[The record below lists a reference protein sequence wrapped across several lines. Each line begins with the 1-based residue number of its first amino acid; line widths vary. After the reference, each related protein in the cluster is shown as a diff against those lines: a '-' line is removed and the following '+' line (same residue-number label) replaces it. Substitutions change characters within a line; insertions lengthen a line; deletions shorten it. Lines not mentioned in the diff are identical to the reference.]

1 MPQNTANKLENS
13 IAILGSGSWA
23 NTLAFLLGQ
32 NHFIVLWD
40 HDASR
45 VRKALKTR
53 RFKKPITQKYPDNVK
68 ITNDLTDVLN
78 CHVIIN
84 AVSLKG
90 MAEVFGKLC
99 LLKPSEKI
107 IFLNAAKGIDAENLK
122 TPSEIIKTFFDK
134 NPISVISGP
143 NLAKELI
150 KGKPMVSEIACKDK
164 EIASFLQSEFNNPSL
179 RVYTNQDVKGVEL
192 CGALKN
198 VMAIAAG
205 ASDALGLGESAKASL
220 VTRGL
225 NEIGQFL
232 EFYGC
237 DRKTLLGPAGVGD
250 LVATCSSQLS
260 RNYRV
265 GYFLA
270 EGKKLEDIQRR
281 LGEVAE
287 GVNTANAVYKIIE
300 ENNLNMPICTQIFK
314 VINGEISAV
323 DAVLNL
329 MKRPVSQS

>member
-1 MPQNTANKLENS
+1 MSNNLENS
-13 IAILGSGSWA
+13 IAILGSGAWA

-32 NHFIVLWD
+32 NHYVVLWD
-40 HDASR
+40 HDAPR
-45 VRKALKTR
+45 ARRRIKTR

-68 ITNDLTDVLN
+68 ITSELTDVLN
-78 CHVIIN
+78 CQVIIN

-99 LLKPSEKI
+99 LLKPDEKI

-122 TPSEIIKTFFDK
+122 TPSEIIRTFCEK

-150 KGKPMVSEIACKDK
+150 KGKPMVTEIACEDK
-164 EIASFLQSEFNNPSL
+164 NVASFLQTELNNPSL
-179 RVYTNQDVKGVEL
+179 RIYINDDTKGVEL

-205 ASDALGLGESAKASL
+205 ACDSLGLGESAKASL

-232 EFYGC
+232 KFYGC
-237 DRKTLLGPAGVGD
+237 KEQTLLGPAGVGD

-270 EGKKLEDIQRR
+270 EGKKLEDVQRR

-287 GVNTANAVYKIIE
+287 GVNTATAVSKIIE
-300 ENNLNMPICTQIFK
+300 ENNLNMPICQEVYR
-314 VINGEISAV
+314 VINGEINAV

-329 MKRPVSQS
+329 MKRPVSK

>member
-1 MPQNTANKLENS
+1 MTNTLENS

-32 NHFIVLWD
+32 NHYVVLWD

-45 VRKALKTR
+45 VRRAIKTR
-53 RFKKPITQKYPDNVK
+53 RFKKPITQKYPDNVE
-68 ITNDLTDVLN
+68 ITNELSDVLK
-78 CHVIIN
+78 CQVIIN

-99 LLKPSEKI
+99 LLKPDENI

-122 TPSEIIKTFFDK
+122 TPSEIIQTFCEK

-150 KGKPMVSEIACKDK
+150 KGKPMVTEIACKDK
-164 EIASFLQSEFNNPSL
+164 KIAAFLQSEFNNPSL
-179 RVYTNQDVKGVEL
+179 RIYINDDIKGVEL

-205 ASDALGLGESAKASL
+205 ASDSLGLGESAKASL
-220 VTRGL
+220 ITRGL
-225 NEIGQFL
+225 CEIGEFL
-232 EFYGC
+232 KFYGC
-237 DRKTLLGPAGVGD
+237 EQKTLLGPAGVGD
-250 LVATCSSQLS
+250 LIATCSSQLS

-270 EGKKLEDIQRR
+270 EGKKLTDIQKR

-287 GVNTANAVYKIIE
+287 GVNTANAVHKIIE
-300 ENNLNMPICTQIFK
+300 ENNLSMPICTEIYK
-314 VINGEISAV
+314 VINGEINAV

-329 MKRPVSQS
+329 MKRPVSKN

>member
-1 MPQNTANKLENS
+1 MSENLENS
-13 IAILGSGSWA
+13 IAILGTGAWA

-32 NHFIVLWD
+32 NHYVVLWD
-40 HDASR
+40 HDAQR
-45 VRKALKTR
+45 ARRTIKTR

-68 ITNDLTDVLN
+68 ITGELTDVLN
-78 CHVIIN
+78 CQVIIN

-122 TPSEIIKTFFDK
+122 TPSEIIRTFCEK

-150 KGKPMVSEIACKDK
+150 KGKPMVTEIACEDK
-164 EIASFLQSEFNNPSL
+164 EIAAFLQSEFNNPSL
-179 RVYTNQDVKGVEL
+179 RIYINDDVKGVEL

-205 ASDALGLGESAKASL
+205 ASDSLGLGESAKASL

-232 EFYGC
+232 KFYNC
-237 DRKTLLGPAGVGD
+237 QEKTLLGPAGIGD

-270 EGKKLEDIQRR
+270 EGKKLSDIQRR

-287 GVNTANAVYKIIE
+287 GVNTANAVHKIIE
-300 ENNLNMPICTQIFK
+300 ENNLNMPICSEVFK
-314 VINGEISAV
+314 VINGESSAV
-323 DAVLNL
+323 DAVLSL
-329 MKRPVSQS
+329 MKRPVSK

>member
-1 MPQNTANKLENS
+1 MTNDLENS
-13 IAILGSGSWA
+13 IAILGSGAWA

-32 NHFIVLWD
+32 NHYVVLWD

-45 VRKALKTR
+45 VRRAIKTR

-68 ITNDLTDVLN
+68 ITNDLNDILK
-78 CHVIIN
+78 CQVIIN

-99 LLKPSEKI
+99 LLNPDERI

-122 TPSEIIKTFFDK
+122 TPSEIIKTFCNK
-134 NPISVISGP
+134 NPIAVISGP

-150 KGKPMVSEIACKDK
+150 KGKPMVAEIACENR
-164 EIASFLQSEFNNPSL
+164 EIAIFLQQEFNNPSL
-179 RVYTNQDVKGVEL
+179 RIYINEDVKGVEL
-192 CGALKN
+192 CGAIKN

-205 ASDALGLGESAKASL
+205 ASDCLGLGESAKASL
-220 VTRGL
+220 ITRGL

-232 EFYGC
+232 KFYGC
-237 DRKTLLGPAGVGD
+237 QEKTLLGPAGVGD

-270 EGKKLEDIQRR
+270 EGKKLDDIQKR

-287 GVNTANAVYKIIE
+287 GVNTANAVIKIIE

-314 VINGEISAV
+314 VISGEINAV

-329 MKRPVSQS
+329 MKRPVSK